1 MHQLDSHPWTCR
13 ADGPLATAVHS
24 LRARQ
29 AALLLA
35 PLLLW
40 SAASMAAV
48 DVNRAN
54 AQELEQIKGIGT
66 ATAQR
71 IITERARGLFESL
84 EHLSERL
91 SGIGPKTV
99 LKLRAGGLCAVTAQ
113 TPCAVTQ
120 TAALDAVSSR
130 RHSAGARR
138 HVTGATVTPE
148 ILQIP

>member
-1 MHQLDSHPWTCR
+1 MHQLDFYPLTRR
-13 ADGPLATAVHS
+13 ATPLLV
-24 LRARQ
+24 
-29 AALLLA
+29 LLLV
-35 PLLLW
+35 W

-54 AQELEQIKGIGT
+54 AQELEQIKGIGP

-71 IITERARGLFESL
+71 IITERARGPFESL

-99 LKLRAGGLCAVTAQ
+99 LKLRAGGLCAGTAQ
-113 TPCAVTQ
+113 TPCAQTQ
-120 TAALDAVSSR
+120 TAALKTRPSR
-130 RHSAGARR
+130 RRSSDDRR
-138 HVTGATVTPE
+138 HGTGALVTPE